1 MIQKPWWWYAM
12 SAHFMCIWV
21 TFPHSSTL
29 ISCCLLRSCHL
40 FRDIDYWIHASFT
53 SWLLCTIYFY
63 HTAVL
68 HLSQAWTFFSPFF
81 MVLLNVLFIPK
92 CPSVHICKCS
102 QRIPSNGQQKVD
114 KIHAL
119 CHLYSDCWTTD
130 FIFYCL
136 RKWLSSLYSLTTL
149 FYEISILVEQFTQL
163 SIWLSFF
170 FFTVQLCCR
179 IFIKLCTDVD
189 LGCVF
194 LFAICLI
201 FAQPGSTNSVSMQQ
215 EICDA
220 KGGI

>member
-81 MVLLNVLFIPK
+81 MFLLNVLFILK

-102 QRIPSNGQQKVD
+102 QRIPNNGQQKVD

-170 FFTVQLCCR
+170 FFYCAIMLPYIYKTLYWCWSWLRLPFCHLSHICSAWQH
-179 IFIKLCTDVD
+179 KLCFYATRN
-189 LGCVF
+189 LWC
-194 LFAICLI
+194 
-201 FAQPGSTNSVSMQQ
+201 
-215 EICDA
+215 
-220 KGGI
+220 